1 MNNQTKTK
9 GKTYA
14 IINLIFY
21 SFFLIFLITYLVLEI
36 KYKPAKSLLK
46 ILEEYKKPGDYEF
59 LKPFTNI
66 QNWYFAFS
74 KFLLFFLILLGLSCF
89 ILSITMIVITKIEN
103 LKISYIFIV
112 LGIIMLN
119 PFLILGLIYYLVK
132 IKK

>member
-1 MNNQTKTK
+1 MDNKTNTK

-59 LKPFTNI
+59 LKPFNNI
-66 QNWYFAFS
+66 QNWH
-74 KFLLFFLILLGLSCF
+74 KFY
-89 ILSITMIVITKIEN
+89 VIN
-103 LKISYIFIV
+103 
-112 LGIIMLN
+112 
-119 PFLILGLIYYLVK
+119 
-132 IKK
+132 

>member
-1 MNNQTKTK
+1 MDNKTNTK

-59 LKPFTNI
+59 LKPFNNI
-66 QNWYFAFS
+66 QNWYFGFS
-74 KFLLFFLILLGLSCF
+74 KFLLFLLISLGLSCF
-89 ILSITMIVITKIEN
+89 ILSITMIVITKIERS
-103 LKISYIFIV
+103 KISYIFIV
-112 LGIIMLN
+112 LGVIMLN
-119 PFLILGLIYYLVK
+119 PLLILGLIYYLVK
-132 IKK
+132 IKN

>member
-59 LKPFTNI
+59 LKAFTNI

-74 KFLLFFLILLGLSCF
+74 KFLLFLLILLGLSCF
-89 ILSITMIVITKIEN
+89 ILSITMIVITKIEH
-103 LKISYIFIV
+103 LKISYIFII

-132 IKK
+132 IKN

>member
-74 KFLLFFLILLGLSCF
+74 KFLLHF
-89 ILSITMIVITKIEN
+89 INYNDCYYKN
-103 LKISYIFIV
+103 WKLKNFIYIYHSR
-112 LGIIMLN
+112 N
-119 PFLILGLIYYLVK
+119 YYA
-132 IKK
+132 

>member
-36 KYKPAKSLLK
+36 KYK
-46 ILEEYKKPGDYEF
+46 KPGDYEF

-74 KFLLFFLILLGLSCF
+74 KFLLFLLISLGLSCF
-89 ILSITMIVITKIEN
+89 ILSITMIVITKIEH
-103 LKISYIFIV
+103 LKISYIFII

-132 IKK
+132 IKN